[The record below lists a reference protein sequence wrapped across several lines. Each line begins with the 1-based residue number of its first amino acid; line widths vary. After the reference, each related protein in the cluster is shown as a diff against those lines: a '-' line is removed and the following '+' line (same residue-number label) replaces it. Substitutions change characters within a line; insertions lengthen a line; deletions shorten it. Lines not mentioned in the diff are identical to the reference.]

1 MPYQGV
7 DEGNSSDGKIDWTAP
22 PSGADYLSAFMSVFE
37 YAHYNTPFYSWATGS
52 YVQGGFPVIH
62 SNETGANGI
71 PGIEIYNH
79 TGMDVSISLV
89 NVDTSSGYT
98 DKPLTIPNDNF
109 GRITFSPPI
118 ISPNRNIS
126 IQVNFTVGNFGYGQ
140 LNYNGPIYPAG
151 P

>member
-1 MPYQGV
+1 M
-7 DEGNSSDGKIDWTAP
+7 
-22 PSGADYLSAFMSVFE
+22 L
-37 YAHYNTPFYSWATGS
+37 TGS

-62 SNETGANGI
+62 YNETGANGI

-79 TGMDVSISLV
+79 TGMDVTISLV
-89 NVDTSSGYT
+89 NVDATSGYT

-109 GRITFSPPI
+109 GRIVFYPPI

-140 LNYNGPIYPAG
+140 LNYKGPIYPPG